1 MDVLHFCCLFTKSR
15 PTLLQPHV
23 LQPTR
28 LLCPRDFPG
37 NDPGAH
43 CNFLIQELNLKSPAL
58 AHGFFTT
65 ELLVRYISSNNF
77 IRMQDPTSVSTQIQM
92 LMDVCLQAGP
102 LGAVAPGTQKTNT
115 LWTSLK
121 CFYGISTQCASNTT
135 TYIDPSIQ
143 TLTRMFVSVNR
154 P

>member
-1 MDVLHFCCLFTKSR
+1 VSKVLTSVSRHPLLMDVLHLCCLFTKSR
-15 PTLLQPHV
+15 PTLLQPHG
-23 LQPTR
+23 LWPTR

-77 IRMQDPTSVSTQIQM
+77 IRMQDPTSVSAHIQM
-92 LMDVCLQAGP
+92 LTDVCLQAGP
-102 LGAVAPGTQKTNT
+102 LALLLPVPRRPIPSGHHLNVSMVYQLSVPQTQPHT
-115 LWTSLK
+115 
-121 CFYGISTQCASNTT
+121 
-135 TYIDPSIQ
+135 
-143 TLTRMFVSVNR
+143 
-154 P
+154 